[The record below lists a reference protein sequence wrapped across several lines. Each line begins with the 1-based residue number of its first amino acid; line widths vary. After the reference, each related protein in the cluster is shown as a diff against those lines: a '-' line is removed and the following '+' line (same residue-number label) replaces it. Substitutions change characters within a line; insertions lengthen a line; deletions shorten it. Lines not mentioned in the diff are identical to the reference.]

1 MSSSSHF
8 VTAHVGSK
16 FLAMTLFPT
25 LCTGGRVR
33 WRHNQIFW
41 HQVAVR
47 WPSRDSRRSS
57 QSEFLKIR
65 VDLNTSLQQVLCCA
79 CYDLGSRPAK
89 CSRSSWRFSISF
101 QCLKL
106 MSFRIYAPAPP
117 PFIDSRFRKTV
128 LLGHFLLCLLA
139 NPSFLRYSTFLCRL
153 HTDKFPQS
161 VVSDFERSFVKNEKT
176 WVWGP
181 TLAALR
187 ELQCVYR
194 SRIRWFS
201 RIVFFL
207 WGSSLTT
214 AGYLSWFQVRSAFV
228 VIYCATPCRKL

>member
-65 VDLNTSLQQVLCCA
+65 VDLNTSLQQAFAVLATTSDLDQQNAQDQVEGFQYLSGVWSWCRFE
-79 CYDLGSRPAK
+79 YMHRHHRVLLILGSEKLYYNPAQT
-89 CSRSSWRFSISF
+89 RSPVRRDFLSASSP
-101 QCLKL
+101 L
-106 MSFRIYAPAPP
+106 
-117 PFIDSRFRKTV
+117 V
-128 LLGHFLLCLLA
+128 L
-139 NPSFLRYSTFLCRL
+139 
-153 HTDKFPQS
+153 
-161 VVSDFERSFVKNEKT
+161 
-176 WVWGP
+176 
-181 TLAALR
+181 
-187 ELQCVYR
+187 
-194 SRIRWFS
+194 
-201 RIVFFL
+201 
-207 WGSSLTT
+207 
-214 AGYLSWFQVRSAFV
+214 
-228 VIYCATPCRKL
+228 

>member
-1 MSSSSHF
+1 MTIDRGLQTKTDRTQSKVVIPKADNLKTFSENRLTKNVLYVFFFSH

-106 MSFRIYAPAPP
+106 MSFRIYALAPP

-128 LLGHFLLCLLA
+128 L
-139 NPSFLRYSTFLCRL
+139 
-153 HTDKFPQS
+153 
-161 VVSDFERSFVKNEKT
+161 
-176 WVWGP
+176 
-181 TLAALR
+181 
-187 ELQCVYR
+187 
-194 SRIRWFS
+194 
-201 RIVFFL
+201 
-207 WGSSLTT
+207 
-214 AGYLSWFQVRSAFV
+214 
-228 VIYCATPCRKL
+228 

>member
-65 VDLNTSLQQVLCCA
+65 VDLYTSLQQVLCCA
-79 CYDLGSRPAK
+79 CCDLGSRPAK
-89 CSRSSWRFSISF
+89 M
-101 QCLKL
+101 LKIKL
-106 MSFRIYAPAPP
+106 KVFNI
-117 PFIDSRFRKTV
+117 
-128 LLGHFLLCLLA
+128 
-139 NPSFLRYSTFLCRL
+139 
-153 HTDKFPQS
+153 FPVFEVD
-161 VVSDFERSFVKNEKT
+161 VVSNICTNTIALYWFSVPKNCSITRHRHEVRVFLQVPESFVFLVT
-176 WVWGP
+176 WD
-181 TLAALR
+181 
-187 ELQCVYR
+187 
-194 SRIRWFS
+194 
-201 RIVFFL
+201 
-207 WGSSLTT
+207 
-214 AGYLSWFQVRSAFV
+214 
-228 VIYCATPCRKL
+228 